1 MSSLEKC
8 HHFSS
13 RFRKCGLAFDFP
25 AEADEGE
32 VVPDEAVVAGDSE
45 GPVVALVGDPA
56 FLMSARDRTRH
67 DTRSE
72 NAWNARRQ

>member
-13 RFRKCGLAFDFP
+13 RFRKCGFDFDFA
-25 AEADEGE
+25 AEADE
-32 VVPDEAVVAGDSE
+32 PLVAGDSG
-45 GPVVALVGDPA
+45 GPAVALVGDPA

-67 DTRSE
+67 DTR
-72 NAWNARRQ
+72 